1 MELFLLLQQH
11 PEITGVRA
19 STIRLVRDHR
29 HLIDDNYR
37 ADLGCRSLFLEIIRQ
52 PRGITHE
59 FRRMHTYGILGAY
72 LPAFGQIVGL
82 MQFDLFHAYTVDE
95 HILFTVR
102 NVREFFVPEH
112 YHVLPHCSDVVPRL
126 PKPELLYLAA
136 LFHDIAK
143 GRGGNHSDDGAEDA
157 MTFCRDHGISP
168 FDARVVAWLV
178 KNHLVMSTTAQR
190 MDISDPSVIMNFAQ
204 LVRDPVRLDYLYLL
218 TVADIRATNPDLW
231 NDWKNALLQE
241 LFLKARRVLHRGL
254 ESPQDVNTLANECR
268 DEARTKLIEAG
279 YTQAQ
284 FADLWE
290 DHSDDYFV
298 RTRPED
304 VVWHTR
310 CVIEHG
316 EKPLPLVS
324 VRTAGRGTEVFLFD
338 QNRDYHF
345 AATTAILERLGV
357 TVMDARLFTDT
368 ANGRAFDSYTVLE
381 ANGERI
387 ADAGREAEIQRT
399 LVRRLAEPEK
409 AVYPSKRLPRRQL
422 GVFPVPPRVS
432 FDLDAEYNRTVLE
445 VMSADRPGLLS
456 RVGWALVGC
465 NAVVQ
470 SAKIATFGERAEDV
484 FFVTNADGGPLG
496 ELQSETLRSNIL
508 RALEPPKKRS

>member
-1 MELFLLLQQH
+1 
-11 PEITGVRA
+11 
-19 STIRLVRDHR
+19 
-29 HLIDDNYR
+29 
-37 ADLGCRSLFLEIIRQ
+37 
-52 PRGITHE
+52 
-59 FRRMHTYGILGAY
+59 
-72 LPAFGQIVGL
+72 
-82 MQFDLFHAYTVDE
+82 
-95 HILFTVR
+95 
-102 NVREFFVPEH
+102 
-112 YHVLPHCSDVVPRL
+112 
-126 PKPELLYLAA
+126 
-136 LFHDIAK
+136 
-143 GRGGNHSDDGAEDA
+143 
-157 MTFCRDHGISP
+157 
-168 FDARVVAWLV
+168 
-178 KNHLVMSTTAQR
+178 
-190 MDISDPSVIMNFAQ
+190 
-204 LVRDPVRLDYLYLL
+204 
-218 TVADIRATNPDLW
+218 
-231 NDWKNALLQE
+231 
-241 LFLKARRVLHRGL
+241 
-254 ESPQDVNTLANECR
+254 NTLANECR